1 MVKIISYSLKSLN
14 IAILL
19 QPIQIFVNI
28 IFISI
33 FIAFGAEELKN
44 QKSEWYGEES
54 YAMII
59 LTLSVVNILMCFIK
73 PICKIRKAPVNMSQ
87 PKTTKTESNWEAAK
101 E

>member
-28 IFISI
+28 LFIPI

-44 QKSEWYGEES
+44 QKSEWYGEKR
-54 YAMII
+54 YGIII
-59 LTLSVVNILMCFIK
+59 LTLSVVNLLMCFIK
-73 PICKIRKAPVNMSQ
+73 PSCKILQTPVNMAQS
-87 PKTTKTESNWEAAK
+87 KTTKTESN
-101 E
+101 

>member
-28 IFISI
+28 IFIPI

-44 QKSEWYGEES
+44 QKFEWYGEKR
-54 YAMII
+54 YAIII
-59 LTLSVVNILMCFIK
+59 LTLSVVNLLMCFIK
-73 PICKIRKAPVNMSQ
+73 PSCKILQAPVNMAQ
-87 PKTTKTESNWEAAK
+87 PKTTKTESN
-101 E
+101 